1 MTPDHLTGT
10 HAPDPCKS
18 HETLP
23 APPRTAALTFGDYEV
38 IGEIGEGGMG
48 RVYKAMDRNLGRFV
62 AIKVLRS
69 TDPFECSRFRGEAE
83 LIAMLD
89 HPNIIKIFAIETT
102 PDGRPYLVLEFAE
115 GGSLDRELAGH
126 PQEPRRA
133 AELTEALAR
142 AVQFAHEKGVIHRD
156 LKPANVLRGKDKTLK
171 LTDFGLAK
179 ELEVSSG
186 MTPSGAVMGTPSYMA
201 PEQAEGKVKQLGPVT
216 DVYGLGAILYE
227 ALTGRPPFRGVNM
240 VDTLEQVRWAEPA
253 PPSRLAP
260 RLPRDLSTICLK
272 CLQKSPGRRYQTA
285 AALADDLRRWLNG
298 ETIAARPAPSWERL
312 VRQVRRR
319 PWEAATVAASVLLV
333 ALFGAGLVL
342 NREQQ
347 REKETVAARQ
357 REKDAADERLHLAET
372 EATRTRLAEKDASEA
387 LLRERGAKSLAA
399 LAQIRQRLV
408 KGDLKAVPGLN
419 GLYSD
424 LAAYYKQLIG
434 DLLSD
439 PKADRVGLAQ
449 MTSEVGDLAVRCGQF
464 DTAEWAFGQAQT
476 LYAELAGRDP
486 KLLPDVAEAQTRLA
500 RVAYELGRE
509 ALALELAADAAAR
522 WERVRQQSAGPDGE
536 RAALQLA
543 EIAHLR
549 GEVYSRQHKLAEAAR
564 AYNESIDRRRQVV
577 GVRSD
582 ATAEELRKLESSER
596 RKVLDVLS
604 DLGRGYGYLGDALL
618 DDGKVAAADQA
629 YWNSHRIRERIVK
642 ALEPVPGRP
651 AEEELELEKAR
662 FQFARSCMNLASFQ
676 CRHQA
681 YATADEFTQ
690 KALALREALVRVSP
704 NNADY
709 KLDLCSTL
717 NQVAEF
723 VTLDAASRP
732 VDRVRAGEVVAR
744 AIEVA
749 ASLQGDGIRVRETL
763 AESFALQAELM
774 ARSEN
779 PEAAAPVLRT
789 ALDRFDRLREM
800 YPDQPGYQFR
810 YATLLALRAK
820 LEKAGPADPRWQ
832 NVLKVLE
839 LAIAKH
845 YRGEHPDTIRELP
858 AFEPIKSA
866 PEFQRLLARLR
877 S

>member
-1 MTPDHLTGT
+1 MTPDYPTGSRT
-10 HAPDPCKS
+10 PDSCNS

-23 APPRTAALTFGDYEV
+23 APPRTAGPAFGDYEV

-48 RVYKAMDRNLGRFV
+48 RVYKAVDRNLGRFV

-102 PDGRPYLVLEFAE
+102 PDGRPYLVLEFVE
-115 GGSLDRELAGH
+115 GGSLDRELAGQ
-126 PQEPRRA
+126 PLEPRRA
-133 AELTEALAR
+133 AEMTETLAR
-142 AVQFAHEKGVIHRD
+142 AVQVAHERGVIHRD
-156 LKPANVLRGKDKTLK
+156 LKPANVLRGKDKALK

-227 ALTGRPPFRGVNM
+227 MLTGRPPFRGVNM

-285 AALADDLRRWLNG
+285 GTLADDLRRWLNG

-319 PWEAATVAASVLLV
+319 PWEAATIAASVLLV
-333 ALFGAGLVL
+333 ALLAVGLLL

-347 REKETVAARQ
+347 REKETIAARQ
-357 REKDAADERLHLAET
+357 KEKDAADERVRLAET
-372 EATRTRLAEKDASEA
+372 EAARTRLAEKDASET

-399 LAQIRQRLV
+399 LAKIRQRLV

-419 GLYSD
+419 GLYGD

-439 PKADRVGLAQ
+439 PKADRAGLAQ
-449 MTSEVGDLAVRCGQF
+449 MTFEVGDLAFKSGQF
-464 DTAEWAFGQAQT
+464 DTAEWAFGQARA
-476 LYAELAGRDP
+476 LYAELAEQDR
-486 KLLPDVAEAQTRLA
+486 KHLPDVAESQTRLA
-500 RVAYELGRE
+500 RVVYELGRE
-509 ALALELAADAAAR
+509 APALDLATAAATL
-522 WERVRQQSAGPDGE
+522 WEQLRQQPVGPDGE

-543 EIAHLR
+543 EISHLR
-549 GEVYSRQHKLAEAAR
+549 GEVYSRQYKLAEAAK
-564 AYNESIDRRRQVV
+564 AYNESIRRRRQVV
-577 GVRSD
+577 GAKSD
-582 ATAEELRKLESSER
+582 STAEDLGKLEGPER
-596 RKVLDVLS
+596 LRVLGVLS

-642 ALEPVPGRP
+642 TLEPVAGRTP
-651 AEEELELEKAR
+651 EEDLELEKAR

-681 YATADEFTQ
+681 YATAGDFTQ
-690 KALALREALVRVSP
+690 KALALREELVQASP

-709 KLDLCSTL
+709 KLDLCNNL
-717 NQVAEF
+717 NQIVEL
-723 VTLDAASRP
+723 VLLDAASRP
-732 VDRVRAGEVVAR
+732 GDRARAADSLVRA
-744 AIEVA
+744 IKL
-749 ASLQGDGIRVRETL
+749 ASALQGDGIRARETL
-763 AESFALQAELM
+763 AESYALHAELL
-774 ARSEN
+774 ARSES

-789 ALDRFDRLREM
+789 ALDQFDRLRAM
-800 YPDQPGYQFR
+800 YPEQPGYQFR

-820 LEKAGPADPRWQ
+820 LERAGPSDPRWQ
-832 NVLKVLE
+832 EVLNALE

-845 YRGEHPDTIRELP
+845 YRGEHPDTIRERP

-866 PEFQRLLARLR
+866 PEFEKLLAKLR